1 VGESGATF
9 LDVGVNWMFMGEY
22 YHTIDSKGR
31 LIVPAKLRD
40 SLGDG
45 FIITKGLDQC
55 LFAYPHEEW
64 SNIEQKMRNLP
75 FTQKD
80 ARAFMRFFFSGAV
93 DCEIDKQ
100 GRILI
105 PPTLRE
111 YAALEKETV
120 IIGVSTR
127 VEIWSKAKWE
137 EYSSNAQ
144 ISYEEIAEKMVE
156 LGI

>member
-1 VGESGATF
+1 MGESGATF